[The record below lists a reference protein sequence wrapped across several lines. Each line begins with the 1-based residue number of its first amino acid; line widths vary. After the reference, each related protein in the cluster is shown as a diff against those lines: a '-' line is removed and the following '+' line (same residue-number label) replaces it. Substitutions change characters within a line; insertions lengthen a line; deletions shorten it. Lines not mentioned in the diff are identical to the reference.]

1 MEAVA
6 LGEGQLDPTMDD
18 EELSFTSLARKAK
31 HEVDLKTTLED
42 TAKVKARAAQRAAD
56 LESEGPIKEEEGKAK
71 IEAEGSAE
79 TKKEGEAQTLS
90 QAETSDAPKK
100 DTATSSGNGESQD
113 ADNKKA

>member
-42 TAKVKARAAQRAAD
+42 TAKVKARAA
-56 LESEGPIKEEEGKAK
+56 
-71 IEAEGSAE
+71 
-79 TKKEGEAQTLS
+79 
-90 QAETSDAPKK
+90 
-100 DTATSSGNGESQD
+100 
-113 ADNKKA
+113 